1 MCVRLRNLPSMAT
14 VFHPSVLASDVFGSA
29 GDVTAVHRDGKVYL
43 RKRKVGAGVLSPAQL
58 EHLEVHRRAL
68 AAWRGLDHETQ
79 LVWNEYAREV
89 EPHRPPFDHSSW
101 ISGQNLFVSAYHGFH
116 TLGNEHVPS
125 PAPFEPFPSFVV
137 EAMSATSVGN
147 DLLLR
152 VSVVGLEYVSTSRY
166 WLYGRV
172 QLTEKG
178 KGASSRVA
186 RKSVLSSSSCVS
198 SQVELILP
206 DWRSVWPELVEE
218 RIIRVHGS
226 FVLLDA
232 VTGYRSQR
240 RRWSFKVS
248 L

>member
-1 MCVRLRNLPSMAT
+1 MAT

-43 RKRKVGAGVLSPAQL
+43 RKRQVGAGTLSPAQL

-68 AAWRGLDHETQ
+68 AAWRGLDHKTQ
-79 LVWNEYAREV
+79 LEWNEYAREV

-125 PAPFEPFPSFVV
+125 PAPFESFPSFVV
-137 EAMSATSVGN
+137 EAMSATSVGD

-152 VSVVGLEYVSTSRY
+152 VSVVGLEYVSASRY

-172 QLTEKG
+172 QLTAIG
-178 KGASSRVA
+178 KGASSRVP
-186 RKSVLSSSSCVS
+186 RKSVLSSSSCES
-198 SQVELILP
+198 LPVELVVP
-206 DWRSVWPELVEE
+206 DWRSVWPELAGEGCFL
-218 RIIRVHGS
+218 VHGS
-226 FVLLDA
+226 YVLLDA

>member
-1 MCVRLRNLPSMAT
+1 MAT

-68 AAWRGLDHETQ
+68 ASWRGLDHKTQ

-137 EAMSATSVGN
+137 EAMSATSAGD
-147 DLLLR
+147 DLLLK
-152 VSVVGLEYVSTSRY
+152 VSVVGLEFVSASLF

-172 QLTEKG
+172 QLTAIG
-178 KGASSRVA
+178 KGASSRLP
-186 RKSVLSSSSCVS
+186 RKSVLASRSCSSLP
-198 SQVELILP
+198 VELVLP
-206 DWRSVWPELVEE
+206 DWRLVWPELVEE
-218 RIIRVHGS
+218 EIFQVHGS

-240 RRWSFKVS
+240 HGGKWIAEVK
-248 L
+248 

>member
-1 MCVRLRNLPSMAT
+1 MAT
-14 VFHPSVLASDVFGSA
+14 EFKPSVLVSDIYGSA

-116 TLGNEHVPS
+116 TLGSELVPS
-125 PAPFEPFPSFVV
+125 PVPFESFPPFAVEVV
-137 EAMSATSVGN
+137 SAASAGD
-147 DLLLR
+147 DLLLK
-152 VSVVGLEYVSTSRY
+152 VSVVGLEYVSASRF

-172 QLTEKG
+172 QLTAIG
-178 KGASSRVA
+178 KGASSRVP
-186 RKSVLSSSSCVS
+186 RKSVLSLESCASSPA
-198 SQVELILP
+198 ELVVP

-226 FVLLDA
+226 FVLLDS

>member
-1 MCVRLRNLPSMAT
+1 MAT

-43 RKRKVGAGVLSPAQL
+43 RKRKVGTGVLSPAQL

-125 PAPFEPFPSFVV
+125 PAPFESFPSFVV
-137 EAMSATSVGN
+137 
-147 DLLLR
+147 
-152 VSVVGLEYVSTSRY
+152 
-166 WLYGRV
+166 
-172 QLTEKG
+172 
-178 KGASSRVA
+178 
-186 RKSVLSSSSCVS
+186 
-198 SQVELILP
+198 
-206 DWRSVWPELVEE
+206 
-218 RIIRVHGS
+218 
-226 FVLLDA
+226 
-232 VTGYRSQR
+232 
-240 RRWSFKVS
+240 
-248 L
+248 

>member
-1 MCVRLRNLPSMAT
+1 MLLRNLHSMAT
-14 VFHPSVLASDVFGSA
+14 QFHPSVLASDVFGSA

-43 RKRKVGAGVLSPAQL
+43 RKRKVGAGTLSPAQL

-89 EPHRPPFDHSSW
+89 EPHRPPFDHSAW

-125 PAPFEPFPSFVV
+125 PAPFKSFPSFVV
-137 EAMSATSVGN
+137 EAMSATSVGD

-152 VSVVGLEYVSTSRY
+152 VSVVGLEYVSASRY

-172 QLTEKG
+172 QLTEIG
-178 KGASSRVA
+178 KGVSSRVA

-198 SQVELILP
+198 LQVELILP

-226 FVLLDA
+226 YVLLDS

>member
-1 MCVRLRNLPSMAT
+1 MAT

-43 RKRKVGAGVLSPAQL
+43 RKRKVGAGALTPAQL

-79 LVWNEYAREV
+79 LVWNEHAREV

-116 TLGNEHVPS
+116 TLGSEHVPS
-125 PAPFEPFPSFVV
+125 PVPFESFPPFAVEVV
-137 EAMSATSVGN
+137 SAASAGD
-147 DLLLR
+147 DLLLK
-152 VSVVGLEYVSTSRY
+152 VSVVGLEHVSSSRF

-172 QLTEKG
+172 QLTAIG
-178 KGASSRVA
+178 KGTSSRVP
-186 RKSVLSSSSCVS
+186 RKSVLSLESCASSPA
-198 SQVELILP
+198 ELFVP

-240 RRWSFKVS
+240 HGGKWIAEVK
-248 L
+248 

>member
-1 MCVRLRNLPSMAT
+1 MAT

-43 RKRKVGAGVLSPAQL
+43 RKRKVGAGTLSPAQL

-68 AAWRGLDHETQ
+68 AAWRRLDHETQ

-125 PAPFEPFPSFVV
+125 PAPFESFPSFVV
-137 EAMSATSVGN
+137 EAMSATSVEN

-152 VSVVGLEYVSTSRY
+152 VSVVGLESEYVPASRY

-172 QLTEKG
+172 QLTEVG

-186 RKSVLSSSSCVS
+186 RKSVLSSSSCES
-198 SQVELILP
+198 L
-206 DWRSVWPELVEE
+206 
-218 RIIRVHGS
+218 
-226 FVLLDA
+226 
-232 VTGYRSQR
+232 
-240 RRWSFKVS
+240 RWSFKVS

>member
-1 MCVRLRNLPSMAT
+1 MAT
-14 VFHPSVLASDVFGSA
+14 VFYPSVLASDVFGSA
-29 GDVTAVHRDGKVYL
+29 GDVTAVHRDGNVYL
-43 RKRKVGAGVLSPAQL
+43 RKRRTAGSGELTPAQSA
-58 EHLEVHRRAL
+58 HLEVHRRAL
-68 AAWRGLDHETQ
+68 AAWRDVPHAVQEE
-79 LVWNEYAREV
+79 WNEYAREV

-125 PAPFEPFPSFVV
+125 PAPFESFPSFVV

-178 KGASSRVA
+178 KGASSRVP
-186 RKSVLSSSSCVS
+186 RKSVLSSSSC
-198 SQVELILP
+198 E
-206 DWRSVWPELVEE
+206 
-218 RIIRVHGS
+218 
-226 FVLLDA
+226 
-232 VTGYRSQR
+232 
-240 RRWSFKVS
+240 
-248 L
+248 